1 MGRGGAGAF
10 FLFFPNADSKSND
23 DNRFNSFSSMKT
35 FKYDFPCIS
44 VWFIRKTIYENKISG
59 GKNSWT
65 RNSRIVEI
73 LNPNAMKLIW
83 QFCCFWNTDAYGDEF
98 IRFFC

>member
-35 FKYDFPCIS
+35 FKYDFPCIMYDLYARQ
-44 VWFIRKTIYENKISG
+44 FMKI
-59 GKNSWT
+59 K
-65 RNSRIVEI
+65 
-73 LNPNAMKLIW
+73 
-83 QFCCFWNTDAYGDEF
+83 
-98 IRFFC
+98 